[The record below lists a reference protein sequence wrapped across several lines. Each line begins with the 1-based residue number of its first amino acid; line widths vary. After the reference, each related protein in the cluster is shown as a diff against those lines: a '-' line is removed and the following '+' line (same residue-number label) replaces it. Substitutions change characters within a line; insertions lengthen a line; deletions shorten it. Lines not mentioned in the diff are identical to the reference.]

1 MIKNPFLLWNCQRHR
16 PLPLF
21 LFFIFALWNNF
32 SPSSRLVIFDSC
44 TLPHLV
50 NFTSLCLFLPVCSQ
64 YCYLLILLPIL
75 PVSPSPVHFIYF
87 QGNTPLK
94 NLQWLVFL
102 FVCFCLVFDLQVFFI
117 YMCICI
123 QQLFFAC
130 GVMRKYL
137 RLQLRLSRTPSISCY
152 PFKLP
157 KV

>member
-1 MIKNPFLLWNCQRHR
+1 MIKNSFLLWNCQRHR

-50 NFTSLCLFLPVCSQ
+50 NFTSLCLFLSVCSQ
-64 YCYLLILLPIL
+64 FCYLLILLPIL

-102 FVCFCLVFDLQVFFI
+102 FVFVFVWYLTYKFIYIYVRLYPATLFCLSSN
-117 YMCICI
+117 
-123 QQLFFAC
+123 A
-130 GVMRKYL
+130 
-137 RLQLRLSRTPSISCY
+137 
-152 PFKLP
+152 
-157 KV
+157 